1 MKKIF
6 TCIICPNGCEIEVEL
21 DKDKIINIEGATCKK
36 GKEYVNQELI
46 NPQRNI
52 SSSVKV
58 VNGDLDIVSVR
69 LNNTIPKNKIFEVME
84 EIKKLQIE
92 APVKIGDIV
101 EKNILDLNVDLIA
114 TKNIE
119 KISSLN

>member
-36 GKEYVNQELI
+36 GKEYVNQELT

>member
-36 GKEYVNQELI
+36 GKEYVNQELT

-58 VNGDLDIVSVR
+58 VNGPLSGFIGTVQEI
-69 LNNTIPKNKIFEVME
+69 NKEKNKVKVMVSMFGRE
-84 EIKKLQIE
+84 T
-92 APVKIGDIV
+92 PVELEFSQV
-101 EKNILDLNVDLIA
+101 EKV
-114 TKNIE
+114 
-119 KISSLN
+119 

>member
-36 GKEYVNQELI
+36 GKEYVNQELT

-84 EIKKLQIE
+84 EIKKLQVE

-119 KISSLN
+119 KISSLS